1 MRYETRERYETN
13 ASGGQTVITESVPVY
28 NRFEK
33 MAMRRRDARERK
45 RSGVGGELA
54 GQAAGAAGKGILQFL
69 IMNPYVTLALAS
81 ILGAIIIHTVYSIN
95 SMLDKL
101 VYQYTHLTDTSVVD
115 SKAQFDKK
123 LFYLKV
129 NEDGSTS
136 VVLGFSSDIA
146 QEEMEQ
152 IVEESGGAGSSGRR
166 LELSADSEAV
176 KQALSVEYPQKAEAM
191 AIAYELVNPTLGT
204 DAAIGLMAN
213 IVHEGNYG
221 VVEYSFSTDSGHY
234 YKDHSFRLPSGGSI
248 VSTKADLDYLK
259 AQSWNLTAQHVLGYD
274 DNGDPRYC
282 KPESCGL
289 GCVQWSFG
297 RRLALIDKYYEVLG
311 DNNTITDEMKQ
322 TAECLHMSVE
332 LTPGSTYYNT
342 VSSHV
347 TNGTVEEWAE
357 AFCDYYVKPSGW
369 CGSGN
374 QMSNSGSA
382 CQARRAEATK
392 IADILEGLSNE

>member
-33 MAMRRRDARERK
+33 MVMRRRDARERK
-45 RSGVGGELA
+45 RSGDGGELA

-69 IMNPYVTLALAS
+69 IMNPYVTLALVL
-81 ILGAIIIHTVYSIN
+81 ILGAIIIYTVYSIN
-95 SMLDKL
+95 STLDKL

-129 NEDGSTS
+129 NENGSTS

-152 IVEESGGAGSSGRR
+152 KVEESGGTGSSGRR
-166 LELSADSEAV
+166 LELSADAEAV

-213 IVHEGNYG
+213 IVAEGDCG
-221 VVEYSFSTDSGHY
+221 VVEYEFSREH
-234 YKDHSFRLPSGGSI
+234 DHGFSLPSGESKITTYSDLNYLENWTSTDQNKYGENTKKGSCGVGSI
-248 VSTKADLDYLK
+248 
-259 AQSWNLTAQHVLGYD
+259 
-274 DNGDPRYC
+274 
-282 KPESCGL
+282 
-289 GCVQWSFG
+289 QWSFG
-297 RRLALIDKYYEVLG
+297 RRILLIGFYKQYITNDSEVTNNNLSLG
-311 DNNTITDEMKQ
+311 ESAMMGN
-322 TAECLHMSVE
+322 E